1 MATIY
6 DIANLCRT
14 SIATVSYV
22 LNGRGDEHRISKATQ
37 RKCSQWQRASII
49 APTPQ
54 PSA

>member
-37 RKCSQWQRASII
+37 EKVLSVAESLNYR
-49 APTPQ
+49 PNT
-54 PSA
+54 SA

>member
-22 LNGRGDEHRISKATQ
+22 LNGRGDEHRISKACLLYT
-37 RKCSQWQRASII
+37 S
-49 APTPQ
+49 
-54 PSA
+54 SAIGLEGVMG